1 MQKTGE
7 YNSNNAFIYNG
18 NAGNVSNSNKYG
30 TNAVRPVSA
39 FKE

>member
-18 NAGNVSNSNKYG
+18 YTGNVGNGNKYG

-39 FKE
+39 FKK